1 MEPNLKARRDSPTP
15 HDPLRHCHDLVALT
29 CALCDPVLCDQCTQA
44 STGDQESVPQHFP
57 VFNNLFFFPPHI
69 PFYIQVTFFF
79 KGNKLEICFSLFF
92 FLLYRFIHEVKTKT
106 QNSNQNNKNLCT
118 LIFTLF
124 IFFFFLQCKY
134 CVLSHTIALIA
145 SWHSHTSV
153 TPIGRPNSVTHEL
166 GRENSKLTQFTV
178 HSLWQYE
185 CP

>member
-1 MEPNLKARRDSPTP
+1 MPCVTQFYVISVLKPQPGTRRVCPNIFQFLIT
-15 HDPLRHCHDLVALT
+15 
-29 CALCDPVLCDQCTQA
+29 
-44 STGDQESVPQHFP
+44 
-57 VFNNLFFFPPHI
+57 FFFPPHI

-106 QNSNQNNKNLCT
+106 QTSNQNNKNLCT

-178 HSLWQYE
+178 HSLWQCE